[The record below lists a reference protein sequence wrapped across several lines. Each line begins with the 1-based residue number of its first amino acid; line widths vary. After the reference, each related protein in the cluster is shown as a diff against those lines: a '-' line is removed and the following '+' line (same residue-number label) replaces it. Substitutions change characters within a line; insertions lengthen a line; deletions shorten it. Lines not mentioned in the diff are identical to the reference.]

1 MLLTVCLTDDSQK
14 LRKAVDYLCVF
25 FLNDSKMAIIT
36 AITATTFQ
44 RTLSCCLEVQY
55 FSDQQLPGW
64 NNTQVLIAMKIM
76 MVCAIIVLN
85 ASIME
90 EEQWIVC

>member
-44 RTLSCCLEVQY
+44 RTLSCCLEV
-55 FSDQQLPGW
+55 
-64 NNTQVLIAMKIM
+64 
-76 MVCAIIVLN
+76 
-85 ASIME
+85 
-90 EEQWIVC
+90 